1 MQKSSTERLTTVTR
15 LPRTDVRPVQ
25 LVQFNHKKGYVAVVS
40 ETIQREVGHWTLSIS
55 SKTLQACSGSPWQ
68 VLYRLGQE
76 KRLGSNWEFTW
87 QSSQDREAIAQQ

>member
-1 MQKSSTERLTTVTR
+1 MQKSSTEHLTTVTR
-15 LPRTDVRPVQ
+15 TEVRPVQ

-40 ETIQREVGHWTLSIS
+40 ETVQREVGCWTLSIS
-55 SKTLQACSGSPWQ
+55 SKTLQAGSGSPWQ

-76 KRLGSNWEFTW
+76 KRLGSNWEFMW